1 MDDRNDNLIL
11 LPVLPLR
18 GLVVFPKALI
28 HFDVGRKKS
37 ISAINAAMKNDQLIF
52 LVTQK
57 DAAENDPDIT
67 KCYST
72 GVVAKIVQVIKQPD
86 NSTRVVIEG
95 KFRAG
100 IVTPVFDK
108 NCLMVEVEPYPD
120 KKFKHTSEQLGLMRA
135 VRLEFENYVKVAPR
149 VPNDII
155 FKVASCKSCGE
166 LADYIADNI
175 VLDYQAKQTILEEL
189 DQTERLDMLLD
200 ILINETYILSIE
212 KDIVQK
218 ARDRIEE
225 NQRDYFLREQK
236 KIIEEELGED
246 DNPSAE
252 AEAYAERI
260 YALGLSEE
268 TENILIKECKK
279 LMRMPYGS
287 QEASVIRTYLDTVL
301 DLPWNTATKDKIS
314 VTKLRKELDK
324 SHFGLAKIK
333 ERIIEQLAVTKLR
346 GSQDGQIICFAGP
359 PGVGKTSIAQSIAKA
374 VGRKSQRI
382 ALGGVR
388 DEAEIRGH
396 RRTYIGSIP
405 GRIMT
410 AIQNAGSNNPVL
422 ILDEIDKLASDYK
435 GDPTSALLEVLD
447 SEQNN
452 KFVDH
457 YIDIPFD
464 LSNVMFITTAN
475 DV

>member
-1 MDDRNDNLIL
+1 M
-11 LPVLPLR
+11 
-18 GLVVFPKALI
+18 
-28 HFDVGRKKS
+28 
-37 ISAINAAMKNDQLIF
+37 
-52 LVTQK
+52 TQ
-57 DAAENDPDIT
+57 
-67 KCYST
+67 
-72 GVVAKIVQVIKQPD
+72 
-86 NSTRVVIEG
+86 
-95 KFRAG
+95 
-100 IVTPVFDK
+100 
-108 NCLMVEVEPYPD
+108 CL
-120 KKFKHTSEQLGLMRA
+120 T
-135 VRLEFENYVKVAPR
+135 
-149 VPNDII
+149 
-155 FKVASCKSCGE
+155 
-166 LADYIADNI
+166 
-175 VLDYQAKQTILEEL
+175 
-189 DQTERLDMLLD
+189 
-200 ILINETYILSIE
+200 
-212 KDIVQK
+212 
-218 ARDRIEE
+218 
-225 NQRDYFLREQK
+225 
-236 KIIEEELGED
+236 
-246 DNPSAE
+246 
-252 AEAYAERI
+252 
-260 YALGLSEE
+260 
-268 TENILIKECKK
+268 
-279 LMRMPYGS
+279 
-287 QEASVIRTYLDTVL
+287 
-301 DLPWNTATKDKIS
+301 LPWNTATKDKIS

-464 LSNVMFITTAN
+464 FV
-475 DV
+475 